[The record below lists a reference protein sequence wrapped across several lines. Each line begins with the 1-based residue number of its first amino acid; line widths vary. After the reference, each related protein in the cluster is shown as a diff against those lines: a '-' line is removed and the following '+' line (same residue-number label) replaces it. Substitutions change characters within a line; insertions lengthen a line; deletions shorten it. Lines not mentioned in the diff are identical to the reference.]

1 MMGYDIM
8 MMVVMM
14 MMMLLMMMMMMIL
27 MMMTR
32 MWTNFVK
39 YGDPTPPGWEQ
50 ELGFTWEPVT
60 SGDIRSVEDI
70 SFLFSVQRQL
80 VFSWK

>member
-1 MMGYDIM
+1 M
-8 MMVVMM
+8 MMVVILMM
-14 MMMLLMMMMMMIL
+14 IMILMMMMI
-27 MMMTR
+27 MMTR

>member
-1 MMGYDIM
+1 MMMIM
-8 MMVVMM
+8 MMIMM
-14 MMMLLMMMMMMIL
+14 IMMMMMMIMMMM

-70 SFLFSVQRQL
+70 SCLFSVQRQL
-80 VFSWK
+80 VFS

>member
-1 MMGYDIM
+1 MNDQDEDNSAAMMGYDIM

-14 MMMLLMMMMMMIL
+14 MMMMM

-70 SFLFSVQRQL
+70 SCLSFPS
-80 VFSWK
+80 K